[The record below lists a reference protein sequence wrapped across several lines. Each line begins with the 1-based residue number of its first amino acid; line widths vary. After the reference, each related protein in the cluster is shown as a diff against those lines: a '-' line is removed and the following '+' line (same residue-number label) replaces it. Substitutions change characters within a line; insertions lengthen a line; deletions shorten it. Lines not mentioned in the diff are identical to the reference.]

1 MAETNYC
8 PNHPRT
14 ETNLRCGKCDDLVCP
29 QCMVHTSVGV
39 RCKECANVRRI
50 PTFDV
55 SASYLTRAIV
65 AGVAIAVAGGVLFA
79 ILDSFLFTVAFLP
92 TIAVIGL
99 GYAIGE
105 GISLAVNR
113 RRGRRLQYVAGGSM
127 LIAYIIV
134 TIFSPTVFSFFAL
147 IIAFYLAIWKVK

>member
-1 MAETNYC
+1 
-8 PNHPRT
+8 
-14 ETNLRCGKCDDLVCP
+14 
-29 QCMVHTSVGV
+29 MVHTSVGV